1 MIYWTA
7 ADNWGTTNSQKHN
20 YRREKHNYWF
30 LQFLTEIYQL
40 SGANCVEYPWEL
52 IFTGHYTRR
61 NFRQNQNNLSALILK
76 AFILPD
82 GSAWLVTY
90 FCIKQD
96 QKRFLNQN
104 RHEQILVLIF
114 SSLRISPSSTVV
126 CTKMTK
132 VRGFQPTGM
141 LTFVC
146 VFMMQCWIIGPV
158 QNTFFVYLNMLHCH
172 DKCSLIRSIS
182 STDTVHVYLQCTNLI
197 CSGLMTNVN

>member
-7 ADNWGTTNSQKHN
+7 ADKWGTTNSQKHN

-40 SGANCVEYPWEL
+40 SGANCVEYQWEL
-52 IFTGHYTRR
+52 KFTGHYTKR

-76 AFILPD
+76 ALILPG
-82 GSAWLVTY
+82 GSAWLMTS

-114 SSLRISPSSTVV
+114 EFLENHTILYSCLHKNDQSAGILTYRYAHLCVCFHDAMLNNRTSAKHFFCLSKHASLSW
-126 CTKMTK
+126 
-132 VRGFQPTGM
+132 Q
-141 LTFVC
+141 
-146 VFMMQCWIIGPV
+146 VF
-158 QNTFFVYLNMLHCH
+158 FYLIN
-172 DKCSLIRSIS
+172 I
-182 STDTVHVYLQCTNLI
+182 
-197 CSGLMTNVN
+197 

>member
-7 ADNWGTTNSQKHN
+7 ADNWGTTNSRKHN

-40 SGANCVEYPWEL
+40 SDANCVEYPWEL
-52 IFTGHYTRR
+52 KFTGHYTKR

-104 RHEQILVLIF
+104 RHEQILVPLQLF
-114 SSLRISPSSTVV
+114 AQKWQKCGDFNLPVCSPS
-126 CTKMTK
+126 
-132 VRGFQPTGM
+132 
-141 LTFVC
+141 C
-146 VFMMQCWIIGPV
+146 VFAML
-158 QNTFFVYLNMLHCH
+158 NNRTSAKHFFCLSKHA
-172 DKCSLIRSIS
+172 SLSWQ
-182 STDTVHVYLQCTNLI
+182 VFLNLI
-197 CSGLMTNVN
+197 NI